1 MYPATGD
8 PRQDHS
14 QSVHL
19 HMHHFCPCL
28 NMVYPYPSAY
38 RPPIVSYA
46 HTRPYNLHHYQYT
59 QFNMLPYG
67 GNSTTVLP
75 QPPMNLFPNPNLGV
89 PNAPVGGDAVFGPPP
104 RDRNRTTEGGETEK
118 TGTTNECGDF
128 VGLPTTIETILPPAA
143 DTTDAFIKFLED
155 SCLRAEHIAYRN
167 RNRPCFRNI
176 QNLCM
181 RTRSEIV
188 KPCTTISN
196 IHSQGIPWATKDFI
210 YAFIRL
216 VNCWHIL
223 KGYLEK
229 GGSLGKIEKELTA
242 DFKACYYR
250 WEKDSIELAG
260 ELRKIFCNLDAN
272 ISNSSYHNQKSNG
285 SEMETEAAATQ
296 ADLLANKS
304 GRKSTNSSDTT
315 NDGDSHNDGRV
326 YMKPGSYNV
335 PKRNSST
342 NNSPRSYEF
351 LETAQNVH
359 RRMNADKQEV
369 TDRMWKSAQTAAPNL
384 ISKMTTSELEL
395 SKREELSFKDFLPEG
410 ADVQT
415 WINTGLYDIKK
426 EMDEEETKSANNSP
440 TSSKPITVLQ
450 RAKCG
455 KACEDER
462 RQYKS
467 ENHRVFCGGKKNG
480 SGGGGGF
487 KETVGKFKD
496 ILGDLKTTE
505 FSLYF
510 SENKVTRFRC
520 VWFAF
525 LNAFVVESRGFAR
538 WLIEKTSVIINKLE
552 RLALREMVLWRRY
565 SQTH

>member
-67 GNSTTVLP
+67 AASTTVVP
-75 QPPMNLFPNPNLGV
+75 QPQLNLFPNPHLGG
-89 PNAPVGGDAVFGPPP
+89 PNAPPGAETVFGPPP
-104 RDRNRTTEGGETEK
+104 RDRNRNIEGDSEK
-118 TGTTNECGDF
+118 AGNANECGDF
-128 VGLPTTIETILPPAA
+128 VGLPTGIETLLPPTP
-143 DTTDAFIKFLED
+143 DTMDTFIKFLED

-229 GGSLGKIEKELTA
+229 GGSLGKIEKELSS

-285 SEMETEAAATQ
+285 SEMDTETTNNQAT
-296 ADLLANKS
+296 DVVVNKS
-304 GRKSTNSSDTT
+304 TKKSTNSSDTT
-315 NDGDSHNDGRV
+315 NDADSHNDGRV

-359 RRMNADKQEV
+359 RRMNHEKQEV
-369 TDRMWKSAQTAAPNL
+369 NERIWKNAQTAAPNL
-384 ISKMTTSELEL
+384 ISKMTTTSDLEL
-395 SKREELSFKDFLPEG
+395 SKREELSLKDFLPEG

-415 WINTGLYDIKK
+415 WINTGLYEIKK
-426 EMDEEETKSANNSP
+426 ETDDEETKSMTNSP
-440 TSSKPITVLQ
+440 TAQKPITVLQ
-450 RAKCG
+450 RSKCG
-455 KACEDER
+455 KIAVDDAAR
-462 RQYKS
+462 KIYKA
-467 ENHRVFCGGKKNG
+467 ENHRSFCNSRKTVGGKDMSCKDI
-480 SGGGGGF
+480 
-487 KETVGKFKD
+487 TGKFKD
-496 ILGDLKTTE
+496 ILSDLKATD
-505 FSLYF
+505 FSFYF
-510 SENKVTRFRC
+510 PENKVCSELLIF
-520 VWFAF
+520 
-525 LNAFVVESRGFAR
+525 FVGFDC
-538 WLIEKTSVIINKLE
+538 LFQPQED
-552 RLALREMVLWRRY
+552 M
-565 SQTH
+565 QDC

>member
-28 NMVYPYPSAY
+28 NMVYPYPTAY
-38 RPPIVSYA
+38 RPAIVSYA

-67 GNSTTVLP
+67 GSTTVLQ
-75 QPPMNLFPNPNLGV
+75 QPPVNLFPNPHMGPTV
-89 PNAPVGGDAVFGPPP
+89 PPGGEAVFGPPP
-104 RDRNRTTEGGETEK
+104 RDRRSVEDEK
-118 TGTTNECGDF
+118 TAPANECGDF
-128 VGLPTTIETILPPAA
+128 VGLPTNIETILPPSA

-229 GGSLGKIEKELTA
+229 GGSLGKIEKELSS

-250 WEKDSIELAG
+250 WEKDSIELAA

-272 ISNSSYHNQKSNG
+272 ISQSSYHTQKSNS
-285 SEMETEAAATQ
+285 SEIETETTTNNNNGNNPTSEPQ
-296 ADLLANKS
+296 PNKS
-304 GRKSTNSSDTT
+304 ARKSTNSSDTT

-359 RRMNADKQEV
+359 RRINSEKQEAS
-369 TDRMWKSAQTAAPNL
+369 DRMWKSAQTAAPNL
-384 ISKMTTSELEL
+384 ISKMTTTTSTTELEAP
-395 SKREELSFKDFLPEG
+395 KREELSFKDFLPEG

-426 EMDEEETKSANNSP
+426 EMEDEESKSAANSP

-450 RAKCG
+450 RSNK
-455 KACEDER
+455 
-462 RQYKS
+462 
-467 ENHRVFCGGKKNG
+467 CGGKIVEDEARFQGSKAYRNGNDNHRSFCRKNG
-480 SGGGGGF
+480 SGNGAKGGEMA
-487 KETVGKFKD
+487 KDVAGKFKD
-496 ILGDLKTTE
+496 ILGDLRSTE
-505 FSLYF
+505 FSFYF
-510 SENKVTRFRC
+510 SETKVR
-520 VWFAF
+520 VWGLFS
-525 LNAFVVESRGFAR
+525 LVCDLS
-538 WLIEKTSVIINKLE
+538 L
-552 RLALREMVLWRRY
+552 
-565 SQTH
+565 

>member
-1 MYPATGD
+1 
-8 PRQDHS
+8 
-14 QSVHL
+14 
-19 HMHHFCPCL
+19 
-28 NMVYPYPSAY
+28 
-38 RPPIVSYA
+38 
-46 HTRPYNLHHYQYT
+46 
-59 QFNMLPYG
+59 
-67 GNSTTVLP
+67 
-75 QPPMNLFPNPNLGV
+75 MNLFPNPHLGG
-89 PNAPVGGDAVFGPPP
+89 PNVAPPPGTDFGPPP
-104 RDRNRTTEGGETEK
+104 RDRNRTTDTGDNDKVGGN
-118 TGTTNECGDF
+118 TNECGDF
-128 VGLPTTIETILPPAA
+128 VGLPTSSMETILPPSA

-229 GGSLGKIEKELTA
+229 GGSLGKIEKELSS

-272 ISNSSYHNQKSNG
+272 ISNTSYHNQKSNG
-285 SEMETEAAATQ
+285 NEMETETVNNQ
-296 ADLLANKS
+296 TNDVPVHKT
-304 GRKSTNSSDTT
+304 GKKSTNSSDTT

-359 RRMNADKQEV
+359 RRMNNEKQEV
-369 TDRMWKSAQTAAPNL
+369 TERMWKSAQTAVPNL
-384 ISKMTTSELEL
+384 ISKMTTTNELEPQ
-395 SKREELSFKDFLPEG
+395 KREELPFKDFLPEG

-415 WINTGLYDIKK
+415 WINTGLYDIKR
-426 EMDEEETKSANNSP
+426 EMDDEETRSVTNSP
-440 TSSKPITVLQ
+440 LSVKPITVLQ
-450 RAKCG
+450 RSKCG
-455 KACEDER
+455 KISEDDTAR
-462 RQYKS
+462 RTYKS
-467 ENHRVFCGGKKNG
+467 ENHRSFCNSRK
-480 SGGGGGF
+480 SGGGGGSGT
-487 KETVGKFKD
+487 KEFGGKFKD

-505 FSLYF
+505 FSFYF
-510 SENKVTRFRC
+510 SETKVRIVGVDFPVC
-520 VWFAF
+520 FFSF
-525 LNAFVVESRGFAR
+525 LFDVASRGFAG
-538 WLIEKTSVIINKLE
+538 WLTQPDNSDFRMYERIRVTCKGALKMVISLFF
-552 RLALREMVLWRRY
+552 LA
-565 SQTH
+565 

>member
-1 MYPATGD
+1 MYPANGD
-8 PRQDHS
+8 PRQDNS
-14 QSVHL
+14 QGVHL

-28 NMVYPYPSAY
+28 NMVYPYPTAY
-38 RPPIVSYA
+38 RPPLVSYA
-46 HTRPYNLHHYQYT
+46 QTRPYNLHHYQYT

-67 GNSTTVLP
+67 GSSATVLP
-75 QPPMNLFPNPNLGV
+75 QSSVGLFPNTHLGGPNIP
-89 PNAPVGGDAVFGPPP
+89 PNADAVFGPPS
-104 RDRNRTTEGGETEK
+104 RDRRTVEGSEIEK
-118 TGTTNECGDF
+118 TGNSNECGDF
-128 VGLPTTIETILPPAA
+128 VGLPANMETILPPSA

-229 GGSLGKIEKELTA
+229 GGSLGKIEKELSS

-272 ISNSSYHNQKSNG
+272 ISNSSYHNQKSNET
-285 SEMETEAAATQ
+285 EMETEAANNQTSEPV
-296 ADLLANKS
+296 ANKA

-315 NDGDSHNDGRV
+315 NDGDSHNDGRI

-359 RRMNADKQEV
+359 RKVNIEKQEV
-369 TDRMWKSAQTAAPNL
+369 TERMWKNAQTAAPTL
-384 ISKMTTSELEL
+384 ISKMTTATSTSELEQA
-395 SKREELSFKDFLPEG
+395 RRDEMSFKDFLPEG

-415 WINTGLYDIKK
+415 WINTGLYDIKQ
-426 EMDEEETKSANNSP
+426 EMDDEEVNRVINSAN
-440 TSSKPITVLQ
+440 SSKPITVLQ
-450 RAKCG
+450 RSKCG
-455 KACEDER
+455 KVPEDDAASKAR
-462 RQYKS
+462 TYKS
-467 ENHRVFCGGKKNG
+467 DNFKGFCNSRKTGGNNR
-480 SGGGGGF
+480 GGDVS
-487 KETVGKFKD
+487 KEISGKFKD

-505 FSLYF
+505 FSFYF
-510 SENKVTRFRC
+510 SETKVSIK
-520 VWFAF
+520 F
-525 LNAFVVESRGFAR
+525 LIAGF
-538 WLIEKTSVIINKLE
+538 
-552 RLALREMVLWRRY
+552 
-565 SQTH
+565 

>member
-1 MYPATGD
+1 MYPANGD

-67 GNSTTVLP
+67 TNSATVLP
-75 QPPMNLFPNPNLGV
+75 QPSVNLFPNPHLGG
-89 PNAPVGGDAVFGPPP
+89 PNVAPGADAVFGPPP
-104 RDRNRTTEGGETEK
+104 RDRRSVEGGDNEK
-118 TGTTNECGDF
+118 TCNSNEAGDF
-128 VGLPTTIETILPPAA
+128 VGMPAGMETIIPPSSA

-229 GGSLGKIEKELTA
+229 GGSLGKIEKELSS

-285 SEMETEAAATQ
+285 SEMETETANNQ
-296 ADLLANKS
+296 SADLLASKS

-315 NDGDSHNDGRV
+315 NDGDSHNDGRI

-359 RRMNADKQEV
+359 RKINSEKQEV
-369 TDRMWKSAQTAAPNL
+369 NERMWKNAQTAAPNL
-384 ISKMTTSELEL
+384 ISKMTTATSTSELEQA
-395 SKREELSFKDFLPEG
+395 KREELSFKDFLPEG

-415 WINTGLYDIKK
+415 WINTGLYDIKT
-426 EMDEEETKSANNSP
+426 EMDEEEANGITNCVN
-440 TSSKPITVLQ
+440 SSKPITVLQ
-450 RAKCG
+450 RSKCS
-455 KACEDER
+455 KVSEDDGVCR
-462 RQYKS
+462 SRTYKS
-467 ENHRVFCGGKKNG
+467 ENFRSFCNSRKNG
-480 SGGGGGF
+480 GGSNNRGGDIS
-487 KETVGKFKD
+487 KEITGKFKD
-496 ILGDLKTTE
+496 ILGDLKATE
-505 FSLYF
+505 FSFYF
-510 SENKVTRFRC
+510 SEAKVGILF
-520 VWFAF
+520 FA
-525 LNAFVVESRGFAR
+525 
-538 WLIEKTSVIINKLE
+538 VI
-552 RLALREMVLWRRY
+552 
-565 SQTH
+565 